1 MVLRIS
7 VRVDLRYVHAL
18 LADALD
24 LVLEFDGEGG
34 DVGVLA
40 LGAKRICFAAHFLQ
54 DESEILALGAAFG
67 ERVEEQLVV
76 APESRDL
83 FVDVELVGHDAGF
96 LQEADFVDFG
106 ILHERVDAFAELAF
120 PRFNA
125 LRIENFDLVDDFV
138 QVDHAAGEVYGEV
151 CAFLFAHG
159 DDAVQSLVEFCL
171 QMLFPDFVV
180 AVAVRELQNFRDG
193 KHVFELDV
201 ACNAVL
207 FLHRLRDFH
216 ELFYGCF
223 VVANGNVPGIA
234 CAKRN
239 RQIHGTADE
248 LVLDLCLEVIFEIGE
263 VLRNL
268 A

>member
-1 MVLRIS
+1 M
-7 VRVDLRYVHAL
+7 
-18 LADALD
+18 
-24 LVLEFDGEGG
+24 
-34 DVGVLA
+34 
-40 LGAKRICFAAHFLQ
+40 
-54 DESEILALGAAFG
+54 
-67 ERVEEQLVV
+67 
-76 APESRDL
+76 APESRDF

-96 LQEADFVDFG
+96 LQQADFVDFG
-106 ILHERVDAFAELAF
+106 IFHERVDAFAELDL

-125 LRIENFDLVDDFV
+125 LRVENFDLVDDFV
-138 QVDHAAGEVYGEV
+138 QVDHSAGEVYGEV

-180 AVAVRELQNFRDG
+180 AVAVRELQNFRDC
-193 KHVFELDV
+193 KHVLELDV
-201 ACNAVL
+201 TCNAVF

-216 ELFYGCF
+216 KLFHGCF

-248 LVLDLCLEVIFEIGE
+248 LVLDLGFKIVFEISE

-268 A
+268 ARNFEETAVHAAYFDNARDSLQCGFALAESGHGNNRHFILFRLSSLVFRLIY